1 VNPPAGI
8 GLRRA
13 ALADAEALAALMSDE
28 AVYAG
33 VLQMPYP
40 TADLWRKRLEPQVT
54 DDSSLHLVAVADG
67 RVIASAGIHL
77 QAWTPRRRHVGGL
90 GMTVAA
96 DWQGKGIG
104 SLLMHGLLDWADNW
118 IGLMRIELT
127 VYTDNLRAIALYEKS
142 GFVHEGTH
150 RAYALR
156 GGRYVDAHAMARL
169 HPNPPRL
176 PEPAG

>member
-1 VNPPAGI
+1 M
-8 GLRRA
+8 
-13 ALADAEALAALMSDE
+13 ADAEALAALMSDE

-54 DDSSLHLVAVADG
+54 DDSSLHLVAVAGG

-77 QAWTPRRRHVGGL
+77 QSWTPRRRHAGVL

-104 SLLMHGLLDWADNW
+104 SLLMHGLLDWAD
-118 IGLMRIELT
+118 
-127 VYTDNLRAIALYEKS
+127 D
-142 GFVHEGTH
+142 
-150 RAYALR
+150 
-156 GGRYVDAHAMARL
+156 
-169 HPNPPRL
+169 
-176 PEPAG
+176 